1 MSTPDKMVNFRRRE
15 FRGSRLRCLL
25 LTHQQG
31 SKVAEFLNDLVVPDA
46 TVDVNDVWTPRGF
59 CEAEE
64 AKLGKSTAFLSE
76 GDRAAITDWWLAQPG
91 GANTPNWDLVSTCRV
106 AGKPGLILIEAK
118 AHEGELGDDRCG
130 ATNKANAQRIKEAL
144 EEANQR
150 WNALF
155 PGFNLSADTHYQL
168 SNRFAFA
175 WKVAQMGTP
184 VMLVFLGFLD
194 AHEMQPSYRLLRSPE
209 QWRACVL
216 TRSAGTVPAEAWDRT
231 FDVHGTPLTVL
242 IRSARI
248 EIVATAA
255 GGESR

>member
-1 MSTPDKMVNFRRRE
+1 MKNLRRRE

-25 LTHQQG
+25 LTHQQEAA
-31 SKVAEFLNDLVVPDA
+31 VADFLNALVGPHA
-46 TVDVNDVWTPRGF
+46 TVEASGIWMPRGF

-64 AKLGKSTAFLSE
+64 AKLGESLPFLS
-76 GDRAAITDWWLAQPG
+76 GRDRAAITDWWLARPG
-91 GANTPNWDLVSTCRV
+91 RANTPNWDLVSQCRV
-106 AGKPGLILIEAK
+106 GEKPGLILIEAK

-144 EEANQR
+144 VEANER
-150 WNALF
+150 LNALL

-184 VMLVFLGFLD
+184 VVLIFLGFLD
-194 AHEMQPSYRLLRSPE
+194 AHEMELPYRLLRSLE
-209 QWRACVL
+209 QWRECVL
-216 TRSAGTVPAEAWDRT
+216 SKSKETVPAGAWDRT
-231 FDVHGTPLTVL
+231 FDVQGTLLTVL

-248 EIVATAA
+248 EIVAAA
-255 GGESR
+255 ADGEIRR